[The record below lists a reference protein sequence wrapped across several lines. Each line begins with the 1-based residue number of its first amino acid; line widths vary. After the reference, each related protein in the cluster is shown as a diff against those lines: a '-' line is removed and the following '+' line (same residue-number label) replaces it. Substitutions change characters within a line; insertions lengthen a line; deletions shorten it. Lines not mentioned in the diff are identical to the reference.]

1 VEVQESVMP
10 EEAPPKGYIFRAA
23 PQSVQEAVSR
33 ASHDRIKSIT
43 KQAIQH
49 YIEQFMN
56 TTGVK
61 RSITESVGSLSKL
74 FITDT
79 DTLTTDPTLRPTQ
92 LVRYYQDIR
101 ERLPAV
107 LIVDSGMEYVD
118 PGLNTI
124 DNATSWGE
132 EGELGN
138 PLKWQG
144 QFPITFNI
152 PITIICAAADQESA
166 DALGAFLCLVFGP
179 LRNLSGG
186 QRITGR
192 DDKGDTWEVRLPL
205 DFVPSPT
212 TNSAIADDPKDS
224 VWAMT
229 IDLLVQ
235 YEDRIILEQEMAD
248 VAFNARNFTTGEYD
262 LSTNLSPII
271 DFPDEIKLHE
281 NYYIRVTQLQDRQR
295 IVLSDGKIATF
306 DPESLL
312 LTPKK
317 LGCFEIQVL
326 DRRHRQSEGAALAP
340 VVAATKTVNVVL

>member
-1 VEVQESVMP
+1 MP
-10 EEAPPKGYIFRAA
+10 DNAPEKGYIFKAA
-23 PQSVQEAVSR
+23 PKSVQEAVSR

-49 YIEQFMN
+49 YIQQFMD
-56 TTGVK
+56 TQGVK
-61 RSITESVGSLSKL
+61 RSITDAVGSLSKL

-92 LVRYYQDIR
+92 LARYYQDIR
-101 ERLPAV
+101 ERLPAI

-118 PGLNTI
+118 PGLNVI
-124 DNATSWGE
+124 DHATSWGE
-132 EGELGN
+132 QTALGA
-138 PLKWQG
+138 PTKWQG

-229 IDLLVQ
+229 IDLMVQ
-235 YEDRIILEQEMAD
+235 FEDRIILEQEMAE
-248 VAFNARNFTTGEYD
+248 VVFNAGNSVTGDSNLNE
-262 LSTNLSPII
+262 NLSPVI
-271 DFPDEIKLHE
+271 DFPDEIRLNE
-281 NYYIRVTQLQDRQR
+281 SYPIRVTNLQDRQR
-295 IVLSDGKIATF
+295 VVLSDGKIATF
-306 DPESLL
+306 DPESLI
-312 LTPKK
+312 LTPRK
-317 LGCFEIQVL
+317 LGHFEIQVL
-326 DRRHRQSEGAALAP
+326 DRRHRQTAGAALAP
-340 VVAATKTVNVVL
+340 TVAATKLVNVVL

>member
-1 VEVQESVMP
+1 MSDQTNP
-10 EEAPPKGYIFRAA
+10 EKGYIFKAA
-23 PQSVQEAVSR
+23 PKSVQEAVSR

-49 YIEQFMN
+49 YIEQFLN
-56 TTGVK
+56 TSGVK
-61 RSITESVGSLSKL
+61 RSITEAVGSLSKL
-74 FITDT
+74 FVTDT

-92 LVRYYQDIR
+92 LARYYQDIR

-118 PGLNTI
+118 PGLNVI
-124 DNATSWGE
+124 DHATSWGE
-132 EGELGN
+132 QTALGA
-138 PLKWQG
+138 PTKWQG

-166 DALGAFLCLVFGP
+166 DALGTFLTLVFGP

-212 TNSAIADDPKDS
+212 TNSAINDDPKDS

-229 IDLLVQ
+229 IDLIVQ
-235 YEDRIILEQEMAD
+235 FEDRILLEQEMAEVVFD
-248 VAFNARNFTTGEYD
+248 AGNFVTGEANLNRD
-262 LSTNLSPII
+262 LAPVI
-271 DFPDEIKLHE
+271 DFPDEIQL
-281 NYYIRVTQLQDRQR
+281 NGSYPIRVTQLQDRQR
-295 IVLSDGKIATF
+295 VVLSDGNIATF
-306 DPESLL
+306 DPESLI
-312 LTPKK
+312 LTPRR

-326 DRRHRQSEGAALAP
+326 DRRHRQPEGAALAP
-340 VVAATKTVNVVL
+340 VVAATKTVKVVL

>member
-1 VEVQESVMP
+1 VADQTNP
-10 EEAPPKGYIFRAA
+10 EKGYIFKAA
-23 PQSVQEAVSR
+23 PKSIQEAVSR

-49 YIEQFMN
+49 YIEQFLN

-61 RSITESVGSLSKL
+61 RSITEAVGSLSKL

-92 LVRYYQDIR
+92 LARYYQDIR
-101 ERLPAV
+101 ERLPAI

-118 PGLNTI
+118 PGLNVI
-124 DNATSWGE
+124 DHATSWGE
-132 EGELGN
+132 QTALGT
-138 PLKWQG
+138 PTKWQG

-235 YEDRIILEQEMAD
+235 YEDRIILEQEMAEVVFD
-248 VAFNARNFTTGEYD
+248 AGNFVVGDSNLNE
-262 LSTNLSPII
+262 NLSPII
-271 DFPDEIKLHE
+271 DFPDEIRLNESHQ
-281 NYYIRVTQLQDRQR
+281 IRVTQLQDRQR
-295 IVLSDGKIATF
+295 IVLSDGNIATF
-306 DPESLL
+306 DPESLI
-312 LTPKK
+312 LTPRK
-317 LGCFEIQVL
+317 LGHFEIQVL
-326 DRRHRQSEGAALAP
+326 DRRHRQPEGAALAP
-340 VVAATKTVNVVL
+340 VVSATKTVNVVL